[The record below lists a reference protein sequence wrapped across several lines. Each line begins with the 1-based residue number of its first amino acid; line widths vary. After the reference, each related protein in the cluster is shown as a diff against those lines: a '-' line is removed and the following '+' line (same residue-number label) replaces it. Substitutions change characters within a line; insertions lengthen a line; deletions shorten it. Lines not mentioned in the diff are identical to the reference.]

1 MAPKKTV
8 APAATKEKE
17 AGKSAIHGLD
27 LIVRELTDT
36 VEEAVKKVGGD
47 VARGHG
53 ERAVAL
59 MREAEEA
66 LYRGEKEDR

>member
-1 MAPKKTV
+1 MAPKKTA
-8 APAATKEKE
+8 APAEKKEE
-17 AGKSAIHGLD
+17 GKSAIHGLD

-47 VARGHG
+47 VARSHG